1 MSEHVQTHLNL
12 LRFNMI
18 QIVTI
23 SAIFKHVWTCWYMSK
38 LVQIQY
44 DMNWIHR
51 ILKHVWTRSNKQFRF
66 NIIQIVTI
74 HMILKHVWHVQ
85 TYLNL
90 SRFRMSI
97 WANGTWNVL
106 HWQSVWI
113 ASSKSSDQKWK
124 PLQSFS
130 EILSIKWLEMLLPKR
145 FHSTLL
151 QRAWNTQE
159 KRGKTELRPFERCT
173 YFCYTFMAFLIR
185 VWRNL
190 RMRTHAITGVWKF
203 CPKIMMPFFNND

>member
-1 MSEHVQTHLNL
+1 
-12 LRFNMI
+12 
-18 QIVTI
+18 
-23 SAIFKHVWTCWYMSK
+23 MSK

-190 RMRTHAITGVWKF
+190 RMRTHAITGVYTNKSHF
-203 CPKIMMPFFNND
+203 LDKNCSNY

>member
-1 MSEHVQTHLNL
+1 
-12 LRFNMI
+12 MI

-23 SAIFKHVWTCWYMSK
+23 SAIFKHVWTYWYMSK

>member
-1 MSEHVQTHLNL
+1 
-12 LRFNMI
+12 MI

-145 FHSTLL
+145 FQLAVDANRDLPKSLPGCPFSCCMIICGQTATVFSLSFLL
-151 QRAWNTQE
+151 L
-159 KRGKTELRPFERCT
+159 K
-173 YFCYTFMAFLIR
+173 
-185 VWRNL
+185 VS
-190 RMRTHAITGVWKF
+190 
-203 CPKIMMPFFNND
+203 